1 MSDLDR
7 VFVPAAARGAFSLT
21 RAVIVAAVLPGLAGL
36 VSLIGLMAATPQAKT
51 DDAREAGREMAMP
64 SAQAT
69 GVTRAGTSVP
79 DASAVFAGRDEVVE
93 EPAPTF

>member
-1 MSDLDR
+1 MSDLAR
-7 VFVPAAARGAFSLT
+7 VILLAAARRAFPLH
-21 RAVIVAAVLPGLAGL
+21 AVIVAAVLAGL
-36 VSLIGLMAATPQAKT
+36 TGLFSLTGLMAATLQAKT
-51 DDAREAGREMAMP
+51 DDAREAGRAMAMP